1 MDTIESL
8 IKYSK
13 SGQKWDDVLK
23 VMGIPKTE
31 LGRRGTRF

>member
-8 IKYSK
+8 IKYSR

-23 VMGIPKTE
+23 VTGISKTE
-31 LGRRGTRF
+31 LGRCGT